1 MRRRSAGLALLAVA
15 VLTGCGSVSA
25 SVIDL
30 RHDAGLICRHTNRG
44 LRSRCRRIPAQGQAE
59 AFLNAGIVRLRAEL
73 SKLRRVG
80 PPRDVADVYRAALG
94 ALSQELRCL
103 RHRRSRRSS
112 RGEDPALA
120 FRQLEQQLSP
130 LQSQADN
137 AWQALEIPAC
147 LQ

>member
-1 MRRRSAGLALLAVA
+1 MRLRSGLALLAAA

-30 RHDAGLICRHTNRG
+30 RRDAGVICRHTNRAFRP
-44 LRSRCRRIPAQGQAE
+44 LPAIPPQGQAAE
-59 AFLNAGIVRLRAEL
+59 FLSAGITRLRTQLARL
-73 SKLRRVG
+73 GRVRA
-80 PPRDVADVYRAALG
+80 PHAVADVYRAALA
-94 ALSQELRCL
+94 ALGQELVVLQSAVRAI
-103 RHRRSRRSS
+103 H
-112 RGEDPALA
+112 RGEDPAIA
-120 FRQLEQQLSP
+120 FKELKQQITP

>member
-1 MRRRSAGLALLAVA
+1 MRPRSVGLALLAVA

-30 RHDAGLICRHTNRG
+30 RRDAGTICRHTNRAFRP
-44 LRSRCRRIPAQGQAE
+44 LPALPPQGQAGE
-59 AFLNAGIVRLRAEL
+59 FLSAGMARLRAQL
-73 SKLRRVG
+73 AKLRRVN
-80 PPRDVADVYRAALG
+80 PPHNVADVYQAALAAMG
-94 ALSQELRCL
+94 QELDVLQNAVRAI
-103 RHRRSRRSS
+103 R
-112 RGEDPALA
+112 RGEDPAIA
-120 FRQLEQQLSP
+120 FKELKQQLTP

>member
-1 MRRRSAGLALLAVA
+1 MRPRSVGLALLAVA

-30 RHDAGLICRHTNRG
+30 RHDAGLICRHTNRAFG
-44 LRSRCRRIPAQGQAE
+44 PLPALPKQGQAA
-59 AFLNAGIVRLRAEL
+59 AFLSAGIERLKRQL
-73 SKLRRVG
+73 TKLRRVG
-80 PPRDVADVYRAALG
+80 PPHDVADVYQAALAAMG
-94 ALSQELRCL
+94 QEIDVLQSAVQAI
-103 RHRRSRRSS
+103 HR
-112 RGEDPALA
+112 GQDPALA
-120 FRQLEQQLSP
+120 FKALRQQLTP